1 MPQKSTIQFIQLV
14 VSYRTRSASNH
25 SVAEGLSLVHSGSR
39 TPRPCPSPPFV
50 HSALPTTTTR
60 SCRPLLLLLL
70 LLLLPLLLS
79 LLLPLQ
85 VPLQPLLLKLTR
97 LAPVLNRWLLCKQAK
112 SHECE

>member
-1 MPQKSTIQFIQLV
+1 MPQKSIIQFIRLV

-60 SCRPLLLLLL
+60 SCRPLLLLLP
-70 LLLLPLLLS
+70 LLLPLL
-79 LLLPLQ
+79 